1 MADALDYAPRGIVE
15 TLVNRAVTLKIPDMN
30 KRKLIKQMTDKDVS
44 KKIAYMELLET
55 DDDQVENTPNRR
67 RVSSQP
73 VKTGRR
79 AG

>member
-1 MADALDYAPRGIVE
+1 
-15 TLVNRAVTLKIPDMN
+15 MN

-55 DDDQVENTPNRR
+55 DDNQVENTPNRR